1 MKVPKARL
9 PFAFAFVCALVLG
22 PGSLPLLAQTSSS
35 SSTRPPIKF
44 EVPAVVDP
52 IHTNGEPDIAIDPQ
66 GRVFVSGPTGTGTQ
80 RSVWLGSV
88 DRGHTFRIIT
98 PGPPPSAITGIID
111 PPGGG
116 DTDIA
121 FDRSGKQYF
130 ADLYALLCVRT
141 ATTTD
146 GGATVSQSITGGCTS
161 SGPGADRQWLTVY
174 DPPEDTPNQ
183 SAYTGPRPLIYLEYN
198 NLVGPGQNGGA
209 QWNMSTDG
217 LTYLNALAN
226 APTGTGAVY
235 TPFGPDGYPAIDQVT
250 GKVFQAAGFQNS
262 DGTYSLLLNIGT
274 PDASGKLTF
283 LDAPTT
289 PGVPNYGNL
298 IHIADNL
305 PNSPDTLFT
314 VLSMDTARNLFVAW
328 ALSSP
333 STNPAQRQVFVSAA
347 SAASGWRNW
356 TPPLQVSDG
365 STATGDAVNV
375 FPWIKAGGPGRAD
388 AVWYGS
394 DNNADPSSQSGQAWN
409 VFMAQVIYPTN
420 SSGAIT
426 GAAPS
431 VSLVKVTPHPMH
443 YDDICLQGS
452 GCIASQGNR
461 NLADFFAI
469 TIDHTGAAEIV
480 YDDTSNGL
488 AQQGFTPTG
497 NQTLDHAGAGVITVA
512 RQSSGPG
519 LFGTNVSG
527 PSNAPTTGISDNSG
541 DALYPV
547 IGGTNV
553 LGMDILSN
561 SISLS
566 GNILTV
572 TTRIVDL
579 SNPRATAL
587 RIAGTAFLQYI
598 TRWQMG
604 NTIYFAAMENTPLNN
619 PTFFAGKAQSVDLC
633 SVSACFPHVIT
644 YPEPGLGGAT
654 ETGSLRCR
662 TTRSPRHPCT
672 LTINVNVANV
682 GNPTSS
688 SLLEEVGS
696 YSFASAHQSG
706 ATTNAQAEADDVPLE
721 IDGVCCYDTRPHPPK
736 PPL

>member
-1 MKVPKARL
+1 MRVHKVRVRL
-9 PFAFAFVCALVLG
+9 ALAFAFVCALVLG
-22 PGSLPLLAQTSSS
+22 LGSLPLLAQTS

-66 GRVFVSGPTGTGTQ
+66 GQVFVSGPTGTGTQ

-161 SGPGADRQWLTVY
+161 SGPGADRQWLAVY

-183 SAYTGPRPLIYLEYN
+183 AAYSGPRPLIYLEYN

-274 PDASGKLTF
+274 PDTSGQLTF

-289 PGVPNYGNL
+289 LVGGPNNGNL
-298 IHIADNL
+298 IHIDDNL
-305 PNSPDTLFT
+305 LGSPDTLFT

-328 ALSSP
+328 ALSP
-333 STNPAQRQVFVSAA
+333 SSGNPAQRQVFVSAA
-347 SAASGWRNW
+347 SAASGWRTW

-365 STATGDAVNV
+365 STATRDAVNV
-375 FPWIKAGGPGRAD
+375 FPWIKAGGPGQAD
-388 AVWYGS
+388 AVWYGPDKS
-394 DNNADPSSQSGQAWN
+394 VDPCSHIGQKWN
-409 VFMAQVIYPTN
+409 VCIAQVILRVVGD
-420 SSGAIT
+420 GAEH
-426 GAAPS
+426 GGSPS
-431 VSLVKVTPHPMH
+431 QLAVKV
-443 YDDICLQGS
+443 G
-452 GCIASQGNR
+452 
-461 NLADFFAI
+461 
-469 TIDHTGAAEIV
+469 E
-480 YDDTSNGL
+480 
-488 AQQGFTPTG
+488 
-497 NQTLDHAGAGVITVA
+497 
-512 RQSSGPG
+512 
-519 LFGTNVSG
+519 
-527 PSNAPTTGISDNSG
+527 
-541 DALYPV
+541 
-547 IGGTNV
+547 
-553 LGMDILSN
+553 
-561 SISLS
+561 
-566 GNILTV
+566 
-572 TTRIVDL
+572 
-579 SNPRATAL
+579 
-587 RIAGTAFLQYI
+587 
-598 TRWQMG
+598 
-604 NTIYFAAMENTPLNN
+604 
-619 PTFFAGKAQSVDLC
+619 
-633 SVSACFPHVIT
+633 
-644 YPEPGLGGAT
+644 
-654 ETGSLRCR
+654 
-662 TTRSPRHPCT
+662 
-672 LTINVNVANV
+672 
-682 GNPTSS
+682 
-688 SLLEEVGS
+688 
-696 YSFASAHQSG
+696 
-706 ATTNAQAEADDVPLE
+706 
-721 IDGVCCYDTRPHPPK
+721 
-736 PPL
+736 